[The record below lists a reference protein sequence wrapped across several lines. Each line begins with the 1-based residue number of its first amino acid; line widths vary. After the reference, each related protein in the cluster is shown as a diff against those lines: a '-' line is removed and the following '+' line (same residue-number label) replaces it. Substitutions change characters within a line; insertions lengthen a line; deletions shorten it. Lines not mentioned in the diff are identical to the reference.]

1 MRTGLNILLIF
12 KTIQKEKYNYN
23 IYMTIFTKKNK
34 IHDTPVDEYMNILI
48 DKSSKMIPNIKKPLK
63 ITDDEISIPTIVKY
77 NDIVKYN
84 YNVTQLKTIAKHYKL
99 KISGNKNELVIRIF
113 SFLYLSSYLIKIQKF
128 LRGVF
133 QRTYNRLHGPA
144 YINRKL
150 CTNSVDFITM
160 EPLEEIKFNQF
171 ISFKDVDG
179 FIYGFDIVSIYNLF
193 CKCGSKIKN
202 PYNRALIPEGIF
214 KNIKSLLR
222 LSKILKK
229 DICLQNE
236 DNNLILSNEKNVE
249 MRALTLFQNI
259 DALGNYTSS
268 QWFLSLSRT
277 QLIKFMRELNDI
289 WNYRAQLSIEVK
301 RNICPPIGDPF
312 RHLSVAYLH
321 TEVDIV
327 NVKKVILEILEKI
340 VNTGI
345 DVDSKSLG
353 AYYVLGALTL
363 VNEDAAT
370 SLPWLYQSVSYF

>member
-1 MRTGLNILLIF
+1 
-12 KTIQKEKYNYN
+12 
-23 IYMTIFTKKNK
+23 MTIFTKKNK
-34 IHDTPVDEYMNILI
+34 IHDTPIDEYMNNLL
-48 DKSSKMIPNIKKPLK
+48 DKSSKMIPNIKKSLK
-63 ITDDEISIPTIVKY
+63 ITDDEISIPTILKY
-77 NDIVKYN
+77 NDIVNYN

-193 CKCGSKIKN
+193 CKCGNKIKN
-202 PYNRALIPEGIF
+202 PYNRALIPGGIF

-229 DICLQNE
+229 DICLQTE
-236 DNNLILSNEKNVE
+236 DNNLIFSNEKNVE

-259 DALGNYTSS
+259 DALGNYTNS
-268 QWFLSLSRT
+268 QWFLSLSRS

-312 RHLSVAYLH
+312 RNLSVAYLH
-321 TEVDIV
+321 TEVDMA

-345 DVDSKSLG
+345 DVDSKTLG

-370 SLPWLYQSVSYF
+370 SLPWLFQSVSYF

>member
-1 MRTGLNILLIF
+1 
-12 KTIQKEKYNYN
+12 
-23 IYMTIFTKKNK
+23 MTIFTKKNK